1 MSRTTLFFGHR
12 FFDRRFTARIAEEAQ
27 NGLLQFAVVALAQRI
42 HDLGEPLGHER
53 RIRPGGKFRRHEERT
68 RHAFDDAVPGRGDKL
83 RPEVAEFLG
92 GFAFVRGPG
101 DAVDDFLQLR
111 EDRGRHAFG
120 PLFGYGFPSTSTPTR
135 STWVLSK
142 IRASSSKRVLVYG
155 ILPS

>member
-53 RIRPGGKFRRHEERT
+53 RIRPGGKFRRHEERA

-101 DAVDDFLQLR
+101 DAVDDFLT
-111 EDRGRHAFG
+111 RGRIGLKRH
-120 PLFGYGFPSTSTPTR
+120 PLNLVRKIKLRRKMGYPPF
-135 STWVLSK
+135 
-142 IRASSSKRVLVYG
+142 KRLF
-155 ILPS
+155 